1 MSLELLLYL
10 FGAAA
15 LLSGVVGGVFLSF
28 SDFVMT
34 SLAVARPAVG
44 VEAMQIINRRV
55 YGSLFLVLLLGMAPV
70 SLAVAIYA
78 CFQLSGWAAFW
89 LVLGGLSYVIGV
101 FGVTVVCNV
110 PMNKKLDALDYSA
123 PDTQT
128 YWAEYLR
135 NWTRWNHL
143 RTLASVGSAACYL
156 IGCLALVKA

>member
-44 VEAMQIINRRV
+44 IEAMQIINRRV

-101 FGVTVVCNV
+101 FGVTVVRNV

-156 IGCLALVKA
+156 IGCLALVQA